1 MRAQNSPKLTD
12 NGRRLLIRLAELP
25 SMWITT
31 AALGESIGISR
42 RTVMRELP
50 GMEHWLQD
58 AGYRFVRNPGQGVR
72 LLENDARRNALH
84 AQLTQT
90 RAPLSRTE
98 RIDRLLSLLFA
109 ANQPVKAQWLAHRL
123 DVSEHTLA
131 SDLADADAW
140 LQARGAALRRKPGVG
155 VWLEGSPETL
165 RRALGVRLR
174 PQLAALDWQSWVWT
188 SRQESPLSLL
198 KMPDM
203 QAVMEVLQQFEA
215 HHRVIFSDSA
225 FLSLVSWVWTSR
237 QESPLSLLKMPDMQ
251 AVMEVLQ
258 QFEAHHRVIFSDSAF
273 LSLVLHFT
281 LLAGQLR
288 HGTVSAAG
296 TGLPADSPAAEL
308 LLSLSDAL
316 HLHLPAEEAHYLSYF
331 LRTALGMPDWDDPEA
346 LRISRLAMALI
357 HGMEQQTGVPL
368 AGFSTLRTDLC
379 AHLRPMLLRLHHRE
393 HLENPQLAEIQE
405 QYPTL
410 WRAVRQVC
418 TETAQMLHLP
428 AIPDGEAG
436 FLAMHFGAVLAECEK
451 LRRLRA
457 VVVCPMGMAS
467 SRFLTSQLDRDFPEI
482 SVERMCPLRELN
494 PEALRA
500 EGIRL
505 ILSTVPLHIDF
516 PHLVIHPVLQEQDR
530 ILLQNALREL
540 NPEALRAEGIR
551 LILSTV
557 PLHIDFPHL
566 VIHPVLQEQ
575 DRILLQ
581 NVVHEF
587 HNEQDAGTA
596 VGSAAAPDLR
606 RTNAFHSGIIDLIDH
621 LRIAPAAFPASY
633 AQLIQDAAHLF
644 DSSHPDRIAQALA
657 RREAIIDLIDHLRI
671 APAAFPASYAQ
682 LIQDA
687 AHLFDSSHPDRIA
700 QALARRE
707 ALGSTY
713 IPPFQ
718 ALLLHGKTDAVS
730 SGRFGYL
737 TLPQPLH
744 LDAGLVWGA
753 LVLLAPTEPA
763 AVWNPLMSEI
773 SAVLIDCPLL
783 LDRLRSGDADG
794 AAHLLEEELSRRLPT
809 LLCGG

>member
-25 SMWITT
+25 SMWITA

-90 RAPLSRTE
+90 RAPLSRTA

-131 SDLADADAW
+131 SDLADGDAW
-140 LQARGAALRRKPGVG
+140 LQARGAALRRKPGIG
-155 VWLEGSPETL
+155 VWLEGNPEIL

-174 PQLAALDWQSWVWT
+174 PQLAALDWQSFMQT
-188 SRQESPLSLL
+188 RQKESPLSLL
-198 KMPDM
+198 NAQDV
-203 QAVMEVLQQFEA
+203 QAVIEVLQQFET
-215 HHRVIFSDSA
+215 HNRFV
-225 FLSLVSWVWTSR
+225 
-237 QESPLSLLKMPDMQ
+237 
-251 AVMEVLQ
+251 
-258 QFEAHHRVIFSDSAF
+258 FSDSAF

-288 HGTVSAAG
+288 HGTVSASG
-296 TGLPADSPAAEL
+296 TGLSAVSPAAEL

-331 LRTALGMPDWDDPEA
+331 LHTALGMPDWDDPEA

-530 ILLQNALREL
+530 ILLQN
-540 NPEALRAEGIR
+540 
-551 LILSTV
+551 
-557 PLHIDFPHL
+557 
-566 VIHPVLQEQ
+566 
-575 DRILLQ
+575 
-581 NVVHEF
+581 VVHEF

-596 VGSAAAPDLR
+596 AGSAAAPDLR

-657 RREAIIDLIDHLRI
+657 RREA
-671 APAAFPASYAQ
+671 
-682 LIQDA
+682 
-687 AHLFDSSHPDRIA
+687 
-700 QALARRE
+700 
-707 ALGSTY
+707 LGSTY

-718 ALLLHGKTDAVS
+718 ALLLHCKTDAVS

-763 AVWNPLMSEI
+763 AVWNPLMSEV

-809 LLCGG
+809 LLRGG

>member
-1 MRAQNSPKLTD
+1 MQAQNSPKLTD

-25 SMWITT
+25 SMWITA

-131 SDLADADAW
+131 SDLADGDAW

-174 PQLAALDWQSWVWT
+174 PQLAALDWQSWVRT
-188 SRQESPLSLL
+188 RRQESPLSLL
-198 KMPDM
+198 N
-203 QAVMEVLQQFEA
+203 A
-215 HHRVIFSDSA
+215 
-225 FLSLVSWVWTSR
+225 
-237 QESPLSLLKMPDMQ
+237 PDMQ

-296 TGLPADSPAAEL
+296 TGLPADSLAAEL

-530 ILLQNALREL
+530 ILLQN
-540 NPEALRAEGIR
+540 
-551 LILSTV
+551 
-557 PLHIDFPHL
+557 
-566 VIHPVLQEQ
+566 
-575 DRILLQ
+575 
-581 NVVHEF
+581 VVHEF

-596 VGSAAAPDLR
+596 AGSAAAPDLR

-657 RREAIIDLIDHLRI
+657 RREA
-671 APAAFPASYAQ
+671 
-682 LIQDA
+682 
-687 AHLFDSSHPDRIA
+687 
-700 QALARRE
+700 
-707 ALGSTY
+707 LGSTY

-718 ALLLHGKTDAVS
+718 ALLLHCKTDAVS

-763 AVWNPLMSEI
+763 AVWNPLMSEV

>member
-42 RTVMRELP
+42 RTVMRELS
-50 GMEHWLQD
+50 GMEQWLQV

-165 RRALGVRLR
+165 RRALGVWLR
-174 PQLAALDWQSWVWT
+174 PQLAALDWQSWVRT
-188 SRQESPLSLL
+188 RRQESPLSLL
-198 KMPDM
+198 N
-203 QAVMEVLQQFEA
+203 A
-215 HHRVIFSDSA
+215 
-225 FLSLVSWVWTSR
+225 
-237 QESPLSLLKMPDMQ
+237 PDMQ

-436 FLAMHFGAVLAECEK
+436 FLAMHFGTVLAECEK

-530 ILLQNALREL
+530 ILLQNA
-540 NPEALRAEGIR
+540 
-551 LILSTV
+551 
-557 PLHIDFPHL
+557 
-566 VIHPVLQEQ
+566 
-575 DRILLQ
+575 
-581 NVVHEF
+581 VHEF
-587 HNEQDAGTA
+587 HNEQDTGTA
-596 VGSAAAPDLR
+596 AGWSAAPDLR
-606 RTNAFHSGIIDLIDH
+606 RTNAFHSRIIDLIDH

-644 DSSHPDRIAQALA
+644 DSSHPDRIAQALMH
-657 RREAIIDLIDHLRI
+657 REK
-671 APAAFPASYAQ
+671 
-682 LIQDA
+682 
-687 AHLFDSSHPDRIA
+687 
-700 QALARRE
+700 
-707 ALGSTY
+707 LGSTY
-713 IPPFQ
+713 IPPLH
-718 ALLLHGKTDAVS
+718 ALLLHCKTDAVS

-744 LDAGLVWGA
+744 LDVGPVWGA
-753 LVLLAPTEPA
+753 LVLLAPVDPA
-763 AVWNPLMSEI
+763 AVWNPLMSEV

-783 LDRLRSGDADG
+783 MDRLRSGDAEG

>member
-1 MRAQNSPKLTD
+1 MQAQNSPKLTD

-25 SMWITT
+25 SMWITA

-131 SDLADADAW
+131 SDLADGDAW
-140 LQARGAALRRKPGVG
+140 LQARGAALRRKPGIG
-155 VWLEGSPETL
+155 VWLEGNPEIL

-174 PQLAALDWQSWVWT
+174 PQLAALDWRSFMQT
-188 SRQESPLSLL
+188 RQKESPLSLL
-198 KMPDM
+198 NAQDV
-203 QAVMEVLQQFEA
+203 QAVIEVLQQFET
-215 HHRVIFSDSA
+215 HNRFV
-225 FLSLVSWVWTSR
+225 
-237 QESPLSLLKMPDMQ
+237 
-251 AVMEVLQ
+251 
-258 QFEAHHRVIFSDSAF
+258 FSDSAF

-288 HGTVSAAG
+288 HGTVSASG
-296 TGLPADSPAAEL
+296 TGLSAVSPAAEL

-331 LRTALGMPDWDDPEA
+331 LHTALGMPDWDDPEA

-530 ILLQNALREL
+530 ILLQN
-540 NPEALRAEGIR
+540 
-551 LILSTV
+551 
-557 PLHIDFPHL
+557 
-566 VIHPVLQEQ
+566 
-575 DRILLQ
+575 
-581 NVVHEF
+581 VVHEF

-596 VGSAAAPDLR
+596 AGSAAAPDLR

-657 RREAIIDLIDHLRI
+657 RREA
-671 APAAFPASYAQ
+671 
-682 LIQDA
+682 
-687 AHLFDSSHPDRIA
+687 
-700 QALARRE
+700 
-707 ALGSTY
+707 LGSTY

-718 ALLLHGKTDAVS
+718 ALLLHCKTDAVL

-809 LLCGG
+809 LLRGG

>member
-174 PQLAALDWQSWVWT
+174 PQLAALDWQSWVRT
-188 SRQESPLSLL
+188 RRQESPLSLL
-198 KMPDM
+198 N
-203 QAVMEVLQQFEA
+203 A
-215 HHRVIFSDSA
+215 
-225 FLSLVSWVWTSR
+225 
-237 QESPLSLLKMPDMQ
+237 PDMQ

-296 TGLPADSPAAEL
+296 TGLPADSLAAEL

-530 ILLQNALREL
+530 ILLQN
-540 NPEALRAEGIR
+540 
-551 LILSTV
+551 
-557 PLHIDFPHL
+557 
-566 VIHPVLQEQ
+566 
-575 DRILLQ
+575 
-581 NVVHEF
+581 VVHEF

-606 RTNAFHSGIIDLIDH
+606 RTNAFHSG
-621 LRIAPAAFPASY
+621 
-633 AQLIQDAAHLF
+633 
-644 DSSHPDRIAQALA
+644 
-657 RREAIIDLIDHLRI
+657 IIDLIDHLRI